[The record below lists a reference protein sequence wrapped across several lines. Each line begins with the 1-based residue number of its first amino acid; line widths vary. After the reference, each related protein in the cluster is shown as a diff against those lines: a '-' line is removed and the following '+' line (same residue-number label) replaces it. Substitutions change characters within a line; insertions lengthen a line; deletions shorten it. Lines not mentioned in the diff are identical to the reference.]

1 MPWPHP
7 PDYNEAIQNPQLCFA
22 DPELRVG
29 EPALNPLGLPWPR
42 SGNSA
47 DVYKI
52 ICPNDQIWAV
62 KCFTREVRGLRERY
76 QAVSDFLA
84 RRRMPFM
91 VEVHYLEQGIRVRGQ
106 WFPVVKMRWVD
117 GLQLNDL
124 AREFADKPAILDRL
138 GCMWVRL
145 AQEMRKYK
153 IVHGDLQHGNVLLV
167 PEDREGHLRLRLVDY
182 DGLTVPAL
190 EKIPSGEVGHPNYQ
204 HPQRL
209 REGGGGAEADRFA
222 NLVIYTAVRALRSGG
237 QALWERFDNSEN
249 LLFRETDFQAP
260 ANSAL
265 FRALMEMD
273 DPEVRSLA
281 GQLLIASQGKLMYV
295 PLLQELVSGAGRV
308 LPLTER
314 QQQKVDRILA
324 GDSKA
329 TITGDLPV
337 LPLVDDDPLA
347 DLANGTQLDS
357 PRSWL
362 DAFAQ
367 WTKRLQ
373 ERTHW
378 SNRALLTAGAG
389 IGTILALLVISLVLW
404 LIGLSAGQATEDGK
418 ESRAPVVVQE
428 PPPATTPEPLRPRLQ
443 VPPAVTVKIG
453 KKQEVR
459 ISIERQ
465 GRSGDLALRLYGLP
479 DGIRYDY
486 AVPVDDPA
494 SVRLQLDATQASS
507 PGTWKVD
514 VQASV
519 GDAVAEPQPLAL
531 TVAKTYAPRLVAF
544 PDVALGPGEERTVKV
559 AVAEV
564 DPQDPVE
571 PVLDGM
577 PATVKWKVSQIR
589 TESDQYTLWLT
600 FTAAADAEPSIT
612 SVEGAAKVGEQT
624 TDRRTFTVTVLR
636 TPSKQPA
643 DKPEVQK
650 VAFHTADGVTL
661 VGSWYPGAKGQDSPC
676 AMLLHEARES
686 RRVPGWDGLARALQD
701 KGFAVLAFD
710 FRGHGDS
717 SAVARTFWDE
727 PTNRTLVRGRVGDT
741 VSFKGFDDR
750 YWPVLVNDIAAARMF
765 LDQKNDLK
773 ECNAS
778 RVVLIGAQ
786 EGAALGVLWLAA
798 EWSRYEV
805 IPGAL
810 TRLPEGK
817 TVTGVVCLSLGP
829 TLLGRAS
836 KVPDCLQIVA
846 GDRKLPV
853 AMLFSGDDAGS
864 ADFARQTLRDLRL
877 RMGNPGLTGLRSIPG
892 TRGMGHHLLQGGETA
907 DKIILHQVVTFD
919 EQSTARWAARES
931 DKKAYIWQVPRS
943 TPLKAKSESD
953 KTIGMIPLIPLG
965 LTQ

>member
-22 DPELRVG
+22 DPELRLG

-52 ICPNDQIWAV
+52 ICPNEQIWAV

-124 AREFADKPAILDRL
+124 AREFADKPAIMDRL

-222 NLVIYTAVRALRSGG
+222 HLVIYTAVRALRSGG
-237 QALWERFDNSEN
+237 PALWERFDNSEN
-249 LLFRETDFQAP
+249 LLFRETDFQDP
-260 ANSAL
+260 PNSAL

-273 DPEVRSLA
+273 DPEVRALA

-295 PLLQELVSGAGRV
+295 PLLQELVTGAGRV
-308 LPLTER
+308 LPLTAR

-329 TITGDLPV
+329 TMTADLPF

-347 DLANGTQLDS
+347 DLPPVSGSILATFSRWKD
-357 PRSWL
+357 
-362 DAFAQ
+362 
-367 WTKRLQ
+367 RLQ

-389 IGTILALLVISLVLW
+389 IGTVLALLLIGLLFW

-418 ESRAPVVVQE
+418 ESRAPIVVQRPLATAPE
-428 PPPATTPEPLRPRLQ
+428 PPRPRLQ

-453 KKQEVR
+453 KKEQVR
-459 ISIERQ
+459 IGIERH
-465 GRSGDLALRLYGLP
+465 GRAGDLALRLYGLP
-479 DGIRYDY
+479 DGVRYDY

-494 SVRLQLDATQASS
+494 SVLLQLDVAATSS
-507 PGTWKVD
+507 PGSWKID

-519 GDAVAEPQPLAL
+519 GGAAAEPQPLAL
-531 TVAKTYAPRLVAF
+531 TVAKTYVPRLVAF

-564 DPQDPVE
+564 DPQDPVK
-571 PVLDGM
+571 PVLDGL
-577 PATVKWKVSQIR
+577 PPTVTWKVTQIR
-589 TESDQYTLWLT
+589 SESDQYVLWLM
-600 FTAAADAEPSIT
+600 FTAAPNAEPSIT
-612 SVEGAAKVGEQT
+612 SAEAAAKVGEQT
-624 TDRRTFTVTVLR
+624 TERRTFTVTVLR
-636 TPSKQPA
+636 TPVKQPV

-676 AMLLHEARES
+676 ALLLHGARDS
-686 RRVPGWDGLARALQD
+686 RRAPGWDVLARTLQD

-717 SAVARTFWDE
+717 VAVAREFWDE
-727 PTNRTLVRGRVGDT
+727 PTNRALVRSRAADT
-741 VSFKGFDDR
+741 ISFKVFDDR
-750 YWPVLVNDIAAARMF
+750 YLPVLVNDIAAARMF

-773 ECNAS
+773 ECNAG
-778 RVVLIGAQ
+778 RIVLVGAQ
-786 EGAALGVLWLAA
+786 EGAALGILWLAA
-798 EWSRYEV
+798 EWSRYEI

-810 TRLPEGK
+810 TRMPEGRNA
-817 TVTGVVCLSLGP
+817 TGVVCLSLGP
-829 TLLGRAS
+829 TLAGRAS
-836 KVPDCLQIVA
+836 KVPDCLQVVA

-853 AMLFSGDDAGS
+853 ALLFGGDDASS
-864 ADFARQTLRDLRL
+864 ADFARLTLRDLRL
-877 RMGNPGLTGLRSIPG
+877 RMGNPGLTGLRAIPG
-892 TRGMGHHLLQGGETA
+892 ARGMGHQLLQAGETV
-907 DKIILHQVVTFD
+907 DKIILHQAVTFD
-919 EQSTARWAARES
+919 EQSTSRWTARES

-943 TPLKAKSESD
+943 TPIKAKAESD